1 MSPLDP
7 EVPPAGDEI
16 HLPGGSIQPVLLTL
30 GITVALVGVT
40 TNVFLVIAGAILSVG
55 VIVAWIRDTRRDI
68 DELPLEPHHYLAF
81 LAVRPFYPKREP

>member
-1 MSPLDP
+1 VSPLDP
-7 EVPPAGDEI
+7 EVPPPGEEI

-40 TNVFLVIAGAILSVG
+40 INVFLVIAGAILVVA

-68 DELPLEPHHYLAF
+68 DELPLEHH
-81 LAVRPFYPKREP
+81 

>member
-7 EVPPAGDEI
+7 EVPPPGEEI

-40 TNVFLVIAGAILSVG
+40 FNVVLVIAGVILSVAV
-55 VIVAWIRDTRRDI
+55 VIAWIRDTRRDI
-68 DELPLEPHHYLAF
+68 DELPLEHH
-81 LAVRPFYPKREP
+81 

>member
-7 EVPPAGDEI
+7 EVAPSGEEI

-55 VIVAWIRDTRRDI
+55 VTIAWIRDARRDI
-68 DELPLEPHHYLAF
+68 DELPLEHH
-81 LAVRPFYPKREP
+81 